1 MPQAWPTPPDGTTGL
16 IHLMP
21 PSAERADKRS
31 VTPAGF
37 AQAVFEANEPL
48 VRARIAV

>member
-1 MPQAWPTPPDGTTGL
+1 
-16 IHLMP
+16 MP
-21 PSAERADKRS
+21 PMKPASWLHEPDRIHTMARTSDRGDKRA